1 MKKRIYWL
9 AAMAGL
15 CLLASCT
22 SEEEMQPSGD
32 NQGLTH
38 ITFHAGQSVTRTIID
53 GEDST
58 QIDWQEGE
66 CISIL
71 DGSSTPRTFTLT
83 SGKGEMEGTFD
94 GMAKET
100 NVYTAVYPQQQEGL
114 TLNGNSVEGMVLPD
128 VQTANAG
135 TFDPKANLMMARTKS
150 GEYDLQFYNA
160 TAFIKVTPQ
169 MDCEQ
174 ISIVNAD
181 SAQALAGTM
190 TVTLDESNTISTKI
204 TANGTHMVSL
214 MGDIK
219 AGSTYYIAV
228 APGTLAKG
236 FRLGIT
242 TSEGKHYRKDASKSV
257 TLTANKVLNLG
268 SISIDKMEWLPY
280 VTFSA
285 KEEQGVTLQES
296 DTMKVKGSQV
306 IEKMWY
312 STDYGK
318 HWSDFKINQEYSF
331 GKEKRLMLMGANNTY
346 GTSAVNVKDGYNYF
360 IFKNGTSTSCSGDI
374 RSLVNGDKVKEANT
388 TNVRFYGLFNNCY
401 YLTSAPE
408 LPALELAE
416 NCYEYMFHFCYM
428 LKEAPDLPATTLKN
442 NCYGYMFTG
451 CMSLEKAPVLLAEKL
466 VSHCYCGMFGSCYQL
481 KNVTMLAKDV
491 SATNCLELWLKDA
504 ANKGTVYVASDIS
517 DENLNTIKNNSN
529 GWNIVRQQ

>member
-9 AAMAGL
+9 AATAGL
-15 CLLASCT
+15 CLLASCS

-38 ITFHAGQSVTRTIID
+38 ITFHAGQSATRTIID
-53 GEDST
+53 GEDNK
-58 QIDWQEGE
+58 QINWQEGE
-66 CISIL
+66 SISIL
-71 DGSSTPRTFTLT
+71 DGSPTARTFTLT
-83 SGKGEMEGTFD
+83 SGKGEMEGIFD

-190 TVTLDESNTISTKI
+190 TVTLDESNTISTEI

-228 APGTLAKG
+228 APGTLAEG

-285 KEEQGVTLQES
+285 EKEQGVTLNLS
-296 DTMKVKGSQV
+296 MNAPSSTLD
-306 IEKMWY
+306 KMEY
-312 STDYGK
+312 STDYGR
-318 HWSDFKINQEYSF
+318 HWSQINLQETKDFGID
-331 GKEKRLMLMGANNTY
+331 KRLMLRGKNP
-346 GTSAVNVKDGYNYF
+346 
-360 IFKNGTSTSCSGDI
+360 NGTCKINADGVNYVYISFIKDTKVSSTGDI
-374 RSLVNGDKVKEANT
+374 RTLTFADSYTSATASNA
-388 TNVRFYGLFNNCY
+388 VRYYGLFGNASQ
-401 YLTSAPE
+401 LVSAPE
-408 LPALELAE
+408 LPDTILADR
-416 NCYEYMFHFCYM
+416 CYANMFMGCFS
-428 LKEAPDLPATTLKN
+428 LKHAPLLPATKLSD
-442 NCYGYMFTG
+442 NCYDKMFAY
-451 CMSLEKAPVLLAEKL
+451 CMSLQ
-466 VSHCYCGMFGSCYQL
+466 SI
-481 KNVTMLAKDV
+481 TMSATDV
-491 SATNCLELWLKDA
+491 SAKDCLDQWLENTD
-504 ANKGTVYVASDIS
+504 KGTIYVASDIS
-517 DENLNTIKNNSN
+517 DENFNTIKSKSN
-529 GWNIVRQQ
+529 GWEVVRQQ

>member
-15 CLLASCT
+15 CLLASCS

-38 ITFHAGQSVTRTIID
+38 ITFHAGQSATRTIID
-53 GEDST
+53 AADSM
-58 QIDWQEGE
+58 QINWQEGE
-66 CISIL
+66 SISIL
-71 DGSSTPRTFTLT
+71 DGSDTTRTFTLT
-83 SGKGEMEGTFD
+83 EGEGKMEGTFE

-100 NVYTAVYPQQQEGL
+100 NVYTAVYPQQKGL

-128 VQTANAG
+128 VQTATEG

-160 TAFIKVTPQ
+160 TAFIKVTPT

-174 ISIVNAD
+174 ISIVNTD
-181 SAQALAGTM
+181 STQAIAGTM
-190 TVTLDESNTISTKI
+190 TVTLDESNTISTQI

-228 APGTLAKG
+228 APGTLEHG

-242 TSEGKHYRKDASKSV
+242 TSEGKHYLKDASKSV

-285 KEEQGVTLQES
+285 KEEQGVTLQDNS
-296 DTMKVKGSQV
+296 NIIQ
-306 IEKMWY
+306 KMEF

-318 HWSDFKINQEYSF
+318 HWSAFNVNTAYSF
-331 GKEKRLMLMGANNTY
+331 GEDKRIMLKGENP
-346 GTSAVNVKDGYNYF
+346 S
-360 IFKNGTSTSCSGDI
+360 GTSTGTAHTNFSFLQSVASVACSGDI
-374 RSLVNGDKVKEANT
+374 RTLVSADNYLGAPTE
-388 TNVRFYGLFNNCY
+388 NVRYCNLFQNCSV
-401 YLTSAPE
+401 LTS
-408 LPALELAE
+408 
-416 NCYEYMFHFCYM
+416 
-428 LKEAPDLPATTLKN
+428 APDLPAEEIADHCYMWMFQGCTSLAKAPILYAESLKTY
-442 NCYGYMFTG
+442 CYAYMFMG
-451 CMSLEKAPVLLAEKL
+451 CTSLTEITMYAKEGFNTNDCLFWWLA
-466 VSHCYCGMFGSCYQL
+466 GAG
-481 KNVTMLAKDV
+481 
-491 SATNCLELWLKDA
+491 TNG
-504 ANKGTVYVASDIS
+504 GTVYVASDIS
-517 DENLNTIKNNSN
+517 DENFNTIKNNSY
-529 GWNIVRQQ
+529 GWEVVRQQ